1 MNDIFVTNSQRHSRD
16 TKYCNF
22 NVVCPKYNRETVQE
36 EKRSE
41 LPAVNSG
48 ICYLCPLG
56 KKNRL
61 RP

>member
-1 MNDIFVTNSQRHSRD
+1 MIYLLLIVRDILEIQDIVILMLSVRNIIG
-16 TKYCNF
+16 KL
-22 NVVCPKYNRETVQE
+22 KE

-41 LPAVNSG
+41 LLAVNSG